1 MRVSFN
7 TYSNNSISM
16 GMNKDDK
23 AKQKEK
29 KRELANYMKC
39 LGTSKE
45 ATVTPLTLMR
55 GIRPN
60 QASVFDTFTKIDDV
74 TREINFV
81 RSKDD
86 WDNCLLEEMEE
97 FMYARLD
104 YEQNPTR
111 QNFDHMEEE
120 MGDIFYTAASMAKNA
135 GINPED
141 AFRSTNRKFFN
152 RINLMERLL
161 KTGSSLGAKNLSDC
175 RSYEKR
181 ALWNAAK
188 RKIYDAQALQYQQKT
203 ELKQDTK

>member
-1 MRVSFN
+1 
-7 TYSNNSISM
+7 M

-120 MGDIFYTAASMAKNA
+120 MGDIFYTAASIAKDT
-135 GINPED
+135 GIDPEE
-141 AFRSTNRKFFN
+141 AFRSTNRKFYN
-152 RINLMERLL
+152 RINIMEKMLRLSPS
-161 KTGSSLGAKNLSDC
+161 KTGKDLKECSDTE
-175 RSYEKR
+175 RR
-181 ALWNAAK
+181 ALWNTAK
-188 RKIYDAQALQYQQKT
+188 RKIYDVQNTRYQI
-203 ELKQDTK
+203 DA